1 MGVFEYFFYLLC
13 YGTHH
18 IPAKVLKSKRSNT
31 FPKYG
36 CIFMLIDLILFY
48 ATQAVLK
55 KANQYFLG
63 IDIFKRK
70 ILCSTEPQL

>member
-1 MGVFEYFFYLLC
+1 MA
-13 YGTHH
+13 GTHQ

-63 IDIFKRK
+63 IDIFKER
-70 ILCSTEPQL
+70 LCAVPSLSYKNKFYNKL